1 MNKSQLIA
9 NLTSIATGYLTSLG
23 GAQYAKAVF
32 VEAIKDKKPDTVAS
46 AIAKAINADTSGL
59 KAARSERR
67 KALLKAVNETFD
79 KQALFAFTYNKKQE
93 SYVCHWQAYVEPT
106 ETEEQ
111 AEQAEQLAPLPEAI
125 ELEISDEIIAQPV
138 PWADEAHATI
148 QGLLAT
154 APADANKT
162 AIKSLKAALTALS
175 K

>member
-1 MNKSQLIA
+1 MSKAQIITNIA
-9 NLTSIATGYLTSLG
+9 NIATGYLTSLG

-111 AEQAEQLAPLPEAI
+111 AEQAEQLPPLPEVI
-125 ELEISDEIIAQPV
+125 ELEIENIQAQPIS
-138 PWADEAHATI
+138 WEDEAHAAI
-148 QGLLAT
+148 QGLLAS
-154 APADANKT
+154 APSDANKQV
-162 AIKSLKAALTALS
+162 IKSLKAALTALS